1 MTRAST
7 SVTGERHAM
16 RTRAASR
23 TLALTV
29 ALVSGV
35 LAAGC
40 TSTPNPSPVDRLFS
54 NVTDG
59 PTYSYRGQANRN
71 GYRLAYAKPGP
82 GVVILIAPVPDAAG
96 IDPAIEVVKV
106 YAREV
111 ACPAVL
117 GPTEG
122 AVSAGIA
129 PRRRLAQRARYE
141 PLYVEGTQTLYVA
154 ASCGTLATVNRR

>member
-1 MTRAST
+1 MLRT
-7 SVTGERHAM
+7 SRPA
-16 RTRAASR
+16 RR
-23 TLALTV
+23 TLALL
-29 ALVSGV
+29 ASV
-35 LAAGC
+35 LIVGAVTGC
-40 TSTPNPSPVDRLFS
+40 TSTPNPTSVDRLFS

-59 PTYSYRGQANRN
+59 PTYSYRGQASRD

-82 GVVILIAPVPDAAG
+82 GVVISIAPVPDAAG
-96 IDPAIEVVKV
+96 IGPAIEVVKA

-141 PLYVEGTQTLYVA
+141 PLYVEGTQTLYVGA
-154 ASCGTLATVNRR
+154 MCGTLATVSRR